1 METLKTKTTLSGD
14 DLHQLSKFLKIVR
27 NYLNMKKALL
37 RKED

>member
-1 METLKTKTTLSGD
+1 MTPE

-37 RKED
+37 REED

>member
-1 METLKTKTTLSGD
+1 MTPED
-14 DLHQLSKFLKIVR
+14 IQQVAKFLKIVR